1 MHRIRL
7 SLAALLLLPS
17 LAAAQKRGMG
27 GSKDTD
33 WNSVASKAAPAGPT
47 ISSKD
52 FEDVS
57 VFKLFLDKK
66 KDLKL
71 TDAQMVAMKEADA
84 KLKAANAD
92 RFKLLDS
99 LKKDARPRT
108 SGTPAAEDEA
118 RMVLAREA
126 LNGVVADIRGSFDA
140 AAKDAAAALDDA
152 QMPTAESLMP
162 KYREEM
168 QDMLRA
174 KMGGRA
180 GGGGGAPG
188 RGGRGPG

>member
-33 WNSVASKAAPAGPT
+33 WNSVAGKTAPAGPT

-152 QMPTAESLMP
+152 QKPTAESLLP